1 MIKDKK
7 TLRKMDQVMGIL
19 LTVLA
24 IIFGIITLKMP
35 WNGIAGGGVKAA
47 PGILPI
53 IVCGALAV
61 MGIMLA
67 VSGYKE
73 GGKITAAD
81 IKAGAKVLVSKEAL
95 RIYLMIFIIAG
106 YIFGLM
112 GRMHFALAT
121 FIFLSVFFL
130 VVKAG
135 KWWTCLLLAAVVAG
149 AITFAFGELIGIPL
163 P

>member
-1 MIKDKK
+1 MIKNKEA
-7 TLRKMDQVMGIL
+7 LRKLDFVAGV
-19 LTVLA
+19 VLSVLS

-35 WNGIAGGGVKAA
+35 WNGISGGGVKAA

-53 IVCGALAV
+53 IVCGALFI

-67 VSGYKE
+67 VEGYKE
-73 GGKITAAD
+73 GGKITAD
-81 IKAGAKVLVSKEAL
+81 DLKAGSKVLTSKEAL
-95 RIYLMIFIIAG
+95 RIYLMIALIAA
-106 YIFGLM
+106 YIFGLL
-112 GRMHFALAT
+112 GRIHFAIAT

-130 VVKAG
+130 MVKAG
-135 KWWTCLLLAAVVAG
+135 KWWTCLLLAAIVAG

>member
-7 TLRKMDQVMGIL
+7 TLRKMDQVFGIL
-19 LTVLA
+19 LTALA
-24 IIFGIITLKMP
+24 VIFGIITYNMP

-61 MGIMLA
+61 MGILLTIE
-67 VSGYKE
+67 GYKE
-73 GGKITAAD
+73 GGKITADD
-81 IKAGAKVLVSKEAL
+81 IKAGSKVLVSKEAL
-95 RIYLMIFIIAG
+95 RIYLMIALIAS
-106 YIFGLM
+106 YIFGLL
-112 GRMHFALAT
+112 GRIHFAIAT

-135 KWWTCLLLAAVVAG
+135 KWWSCLLLAAIVAF

>member
-7 TLRKMDQVMGIL
+7 TLRKMD
-19 LTVLA
+19 TVA
-24 IIFGIITLKMP
+24 GIILCALALFFGVVTYKMP
-35 WNGIAGGGVKAA
+35 WNGISGGGVKAA

-53 IVCGALAV
+53 IVCGALFI
-61 MGIMLA
+61 MGILLA
-67 VSGYKE
+67 VEGYKE
-73 GGKITAAD
+73 GGKITGDD

-95 RIYLMIFIIAG
+95 RIYLMIVLIAG
-106 YIFGLM
+106 YIFGLL
-112 GRMHFALAT
+112 GRIHFAIAT

-135 KWWTCLLLAAVVAG
+135 KWWSCLLLAAIVAG